1 MLFKLSRQVL
11 MHKNTRIIS
20 FLFFFVSL
28 LILLRVL
35 LLGGYPDFSQ
45 YFYGLKTII
54 HGLNPY
60 IADQNSLT
68 PTVYPPFVL
77 LLLSPFGFL
86 PIFWAGKVWTFF
98 SIIFLFSAVYFI
110 FKIYNKKI
118 FSNSGFIVLGL
129 VCLSFPVKFT
139 LGMGQIN
146 NLILFLFVLS
156 IYFLEKKKK
165 YLSSFFLAMSLAI
178 KLFPIF
184 FPLYFLLKRKWKLLF
199 FTFIT
204 ISLFYLV
211 SFLIN
216 PKINIYFYQNILP
229 TFLSGWKT
237 DYYNQS
243 LTGFIGRSISEDYL
257 RSLIRYVL
265 SAIFILISFF
275 VIFKSLVNTKLANM
289 HLGLLVSLNLIVNSF
304 SWQHHFVFMI
314 FPFIVTLFYIQKIKN
329 HLFFLTLIFIS
340 YILISF
346 NLKDPSIVPILLRS
360 HVFYGVVIMWVL
372 QVFLIWKDSH
382 KLQLHF
388 PLTLKY

>member
-1 MLFKLSRQVL
+1 MFFKLSRKIFTN
-11 MHKNTRIIS
+11 KNTKIIS

-28 LILLRVL
+28 LVLLKVL

-77 LLLSPFGFL
+77 LLLFPFSFL
-86 PIFWAGKVWTFF
+86 PIFLAGKIWTIF
-98 SIIFLFSAVYFI
+98 SIIFLFSGVYLI
-110 FKIYNKKI
+110 FRIYNKKI
-118 FSNSGFIVLGL
+118 FSSVGFVILGL

-165 YLSSFFLAMSLAI
+165 YFSSLFLALSLAI

-184 FPLYFLLKRKWKLLF
+184 FPLYFLLKRKWTLLF
-199 FTFIT
+199 FTFTT
-204 ISLFYLV
+204 IGLFYLA
-211 SFLIN
+211 SFLID
-216 PKINIYFYQNILP
+216 PKINIYFYKNILP

-243 LTGFIGRSISEDYL
+243 LTGFIGRSITEDFI
-257 RSLIRYVL
+257 RSSIRYFL
-265 SAIFILISFF
+265 SALFIFVSFL
-275 VIFKSLVNTKLANM
+275 VIYKSHINQKLANM
-289 HLGLLVSLNLIVNSF
+289 HLGLLVSLNLIVSNF

-314 FPFIVTLFYIQKIKN
+314 FPFIITLFYIQKIKKN
-329 HLFFLTLIFIS
+329 LKFLLWLFIA

-346 NLKDPSIVPILLRS
+346 NLKDPNAVPILLQS
-360 HVFYGVVIMWVL
+360 HVFYGAVLLWIL
-372 QVFLIWKDSH
+372 QVFLIWKGSR
-382 KLQLHF
+382 KLQPRF
-388 PLTLKY
+388 PLTLKH